1 MKNIGIVKE
10 IGVSNF
16 GVGQMEIIKEMGIAV
31 CVNELAFNLI
41 HRGAELAIFP
51 YTEKNNIA
59 VMSYMPLMQG
69 ILSGKYSSIE
79 EIPVIRRRTIHFD
92 SFNNDQIR
100 HGGRGMEKELNKFL
114 SDLKKVSYDS
124 GISCSELCTSW
135 ILSRPAVTTVLGGSR
150 TKEQLRANVKAI
162 ETKLPKDLIKK
173 LDDISAPIAALCGA
187 NCDLWQWNSRIW

>member
-1 MKNIGIVKE
+1 
-10 IGVSNF
+10 
-16 GVGQMEIIKEMGIAV
+16 
-31 CVNELAFNLI
+31 
-41 HRGAELAIFP
+41 
-51 YTEKNNIA
+51 
-59 VMSYMPLMQG
+59 MSYMPLMQG